1 MSEFAFFR
9 FKSNNLLTLEEEA
22 HKQEIVDVTEE
33 VLDAKGI
40 ECDASIAKIS
50 EEQLREILEDVR
62 KLRRKRKGKM
72 ISQVDDDGDGATEG
86 EEEKEHGDEEVPY
99 VK

>member
-9 FKSNNLLTLEEEA
+9 FISTKMLTREEEQ
-22 HKQEIVDVTEE
+22 HKDEIVKLTEE

-40 ECDASIAKIS
+40 ECDARIAKIS
-50 EEQLREILEDVR
+50 EDQLREILEEVR
-62 KLRRKRKGKM
+62 KLRKKRKGKM
-72 ISQVDDDGDGATEG
+72 ISHYDDSTEEREAEEYG
-86 EEEKEHGDEEVPY
+86 EEEVPY